1 MMILFLN
8 CYQFV
13 QVTGSASVQVPASV
27 SGQVP
32 GSESAAYF
40 IQLKLHV
47 IPKET
52 TNQTEIID
60 QVTAMGKKESFLSD
74 YSH

>member
-8 CYQFV
+8 RYQLV
-13 QVTGSASVQVPASV
+13 QVTGSASVQVT
-27 SGQVP
+27 
-32 GSESAAYF
+32 GSKSAAYF

-52 TNQTEIID
+52 INQTQIID
-60 QVTAMGKKESFLSD
+60 QVTAMGKKESFVTG
-74 YSH
+74 YIH